1 MIVGPT
7 FCGAHWG
14 VFAVFQATEAAIRC
28 HGLFRL
34 FARLSHFFTGWVV
47 VQQELASRQPFFQ
60 LLQRIKRFFK
70 LNLDR
75 SSRG

>member
-1 MIVGPT
+1 LASLFVGLIWE
-7 FCGAHWG
+7 FLLFFNAS
-14 VFAVFQATEAAIRC
+14 VAAIRC
-28 HGLFRL
+28 HGLSGL

-60 LLQRIKRFFK
+60 LLERIKRFFK
-70 LNLDR
+70 LNLNR